1 MTPCKNPNKTLVA
14 ATFGIT
20 VFDGPFAM
28 RAMPLLLMI
37 DDKTTLVGIL
47 AGKPDKATFI
57 LYDGSLLREGA
68 TFTVGYGVGNIEL
81 TDKLSLGQARQ

>member
-1 MTPCKNPNKTLVA
+1 
-14 ATFGIT
+14 
-20 VFDGPFAM
+20 M

-57 LYDGSLLREGA
+57 LYDGSLLREGV
-68 TFTVGYGVGNIEL
+68 TFTSIMAWGALSGL
-81 TDKLSLGQARQ
+81 TN